1 VNLPDR
7 VAHVEQR
14 QQTGG
19 VPGGAG
25 GELLALDENHVAPA
39 LPGEVVEGPHPDDA
53 APDDDHPSLRFH
65 ERAILLL
72 CCPVGGRHPSGLPE
86 RSPSSGVAS
95 NANTTICVAG
105 ASWARGGIQA
115 TSRPLPQDVEG
126 ASSLPSLDRSPS
138 RGQNAPMT
146 MLSPPARY
154 TLPPPRKARAAFASS
169 DTTYR
174 DFSP

>member
-1 VNLPDR
+1 MAPMIPSVSQSGQSSFTWAGVSTSTVDADRVRHALVVHELVPAVPGAGEADVRHLLEAHGLAGLLLQALVEIHRVLVNLPDR

-39 LPGEVVEGPHPDDA
+39 LPGEVVQGPHPDDA

-72 CCPVGGRHPSGLPE
+72 CCPVGGRHPLWLARTVAVLG
-86 RSPSSGVAS
+86 RGV
-95 NANTTICVAG
+95 
-105 ASWARGGIQA
+105 
-115 TSRPLPQDVEG
+115 
-126 ASSLPSLDRSPS
+126 
-138 RGQNAPMT
+138 
-146 MLSPPARY
+146 
-154 TLPPPRKARAAFASS
+154 
-169 DTTYR
+169 
-174 DFSP
+174 